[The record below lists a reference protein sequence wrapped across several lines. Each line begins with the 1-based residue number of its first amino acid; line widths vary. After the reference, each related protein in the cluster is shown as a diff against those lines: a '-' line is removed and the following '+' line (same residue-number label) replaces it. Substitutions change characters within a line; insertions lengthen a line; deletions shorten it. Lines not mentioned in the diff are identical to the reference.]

1 MYCCRARDSLI
12 DPAKDSVVL
21 LVRPEENVV
30 MIFLGIYI
38 VEMSSI
44 FFINHKFN
52 VNYKLCA
59 LN

>member
-21 LVRPEENVV
+21 LVRPEENVI
-30 MIFLGIYI
+30 IFLGI

-44 FFINHKFN
+44 FFINRILN
-52 VNYKLCA
+52 VND
-59 LN
+59 NTR

>member
-30 MIFLGIYI
+30 IIFLGIYI
-38 VEMSSI
+38 VELSSI
-44 FFINHKFN
+44 FFINRILN
-52 VNYKLCA
+52 VND
-59 LN
+59 NTR